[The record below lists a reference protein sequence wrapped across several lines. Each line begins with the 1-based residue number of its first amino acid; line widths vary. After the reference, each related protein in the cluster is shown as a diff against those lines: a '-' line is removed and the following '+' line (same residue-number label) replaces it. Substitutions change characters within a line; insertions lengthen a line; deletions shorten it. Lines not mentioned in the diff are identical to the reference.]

1 MELLVRASITHLIA
15 STVIMA
21 LGAAAVTVYAIRL
34 RHREKFLLWFGLFSF
49 LYGLVLISRNSV
61 FRLAFGEPRSAG
73 LYAERLV
80 ALSTIVPGL
89 LLFEEFYGRGWR
101 SSLRWLL
108 WSYCVLAVAVMS
120 GVVHRSPLEW
130 ILFPGSALLVMVPLV
145 LAMGYITGYRP
156 PPVPNRRLL
165 FAGLL
170 AFFCTFSID
179 RVLRI
184 DLGHWRAGVEPYGFL
199 CLVVCLSY
207 VTARR
212 VLADDRRLLSLT
224 DEMRAATRI
233 QEAILPSELPQLED
247 LRIAVGYAPMTAV
260 AGDLYDFPPAPPNCI
275 AVFVADVMGHGVPAA
290 LVASMVKVT
299 ASAQC
304 GDVRDP
310 KMAIAGL
317 NAMLCREARQQYAT
331 AVYLSLD
338 TLNGVGRYSAAA
350 HPPPLLWRRGKQSL
364 EVLGETGL
372 LLGVRPNEAY
382 ADSEF
387 SFEVGDRLLLY
398 TDGLLEAEN
407 SAGESFGDSALPS
420 FIEERQ
426 ELGAEEFAD
435 LLLKEV
441 LEWSSDGTRAQQK
454 DDITIVILDIHHRAA
469 IKETIHSM
477 SSSGTSAPVRLSR

>member
-1 MELLVRASITHLIA
+1 
-15 STVIMA
+15 
-21 LGAAAVTVYAIRL
+21 
-34 RHREKFLLWFGLFSF
+34 
-49 LYGLVLISRNSV
+49 
-61 FRLAFGEPRSAG
+61 
-73 LYAERLV
+73 
-80 ALSTIVPGL
+80 
-89 LLFEEFYGRGWR
+89 
-101 SSLRWLL
+101 
-108 WSYCVLAVAVMS
+108 
-120 GVVHRSPLEW
+120 
-130 ILFPGSALLVMVPLV
+130 
-145 LAMGYITGYRP
+145 
-156 PPVPNRRLL
+156 
-165 FAGLL
+165 
-170 AFFCTFSID
+170 
-179 RVLRI
+179 
-184 DLGHWRAGVEPYGFL
+184 
-199 CLVVCLSY
+199 
-207 VTARR
+207 
-212 VLADDRRLLSLT
+212 
-224 DEMRAATRI
+224 
-233 QEAILPSELPQLED
+233 
-247 LRIAVGYAPMTAV
+247 MTAV

-304 GDVRDP
+304 GDDRDP

-364 EVLGETGL
+364 EVLRETGL

-398 TDGLLEAEN
+398 TDGLLETEN
-407 SAGESFGDSALPS
+407 PAGESFGDSALPT

-441 LEWSSDGTRAQQK
+441 LEWSSDGTKAQQK

-477 SSSGTSAPVRLSR
+477 SSSGTSAPIRLSQ